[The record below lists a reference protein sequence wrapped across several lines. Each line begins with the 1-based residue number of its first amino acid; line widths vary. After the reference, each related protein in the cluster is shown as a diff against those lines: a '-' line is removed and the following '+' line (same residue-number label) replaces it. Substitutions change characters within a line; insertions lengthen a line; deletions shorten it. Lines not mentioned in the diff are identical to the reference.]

1 MPAAADDRDREFA
14 RGIGGAD
21 SPVIRALERIP
32 LPIWMTDRHGH
43 VRWINVAARA
53 LFGPV
58 SGAHFSRLIAAERVN
73 ETRELFSR
81 KLFGAV
87 DTTIQNTILAAV
99 AGQVAAELI
108 SLPLRN
114 ELGMVG
120 VIFVARAEVVA
131 DHRRGRAVPR
141 PNLTPRQYEVL
152 ELLSQGL
159 STAEIA
165 AQLRIAPET
174 TRNHIRMLLS
184 ELGVHSRLEAVV
196 LAFRND
202 WL

>member
-14 RGIGGAD
+14 DGIGGD
-21 SPVIRALERIP
+21 DNPVIRALERFP
-32 LPIWMTDRHGH
+32 LPIWMTDRHGQ

-58 SGAHFSRLIAAERVN
+58 SGVHFSRLIAAERVN
-73 ETRELFSR
+73 DARELFSR
-81 KLFGAV
+81 KIIGAV

-108 SLPLRN
+108 SLPLR
-114 ELGMVG
+114 GDDGVVG
-120 VIFVARAEVVA
+120 VIVVARAEVVA
-131 DHRRGRAVPR
+131 DHGGARSR
-141 PNLTPRQYEVL
+141 PSLTPRQHEVL
-152 ELLSQGL
+152 ELLTQGL
-159 STAEIA
+159 STTEIA
-165 AQLRIAPET
+165 TRLGIAPET

-196 LAFRND
+196 LAFRNG

>member
-14 RGIGGAD
+14 DGIGGAD
-21 SPVIRALERIP
+21 NPVIRALERFP
-32 LPIWMTDRHGH
+32 LPIWMTDRHGQ

-58 SGAHFSRLIAAERVN
+58 TGSHFSRLIAAERVN
-73 ETRELFSR
+73 DARELFSR
-81 KLFGAV
+81 KIVGAV

-108 SLPLRN
+108 SLPLRSDS
-114 ELGMVG
+114 EVVG
-120 VIFVARAEVVA
+120 VIVVARADVLA
-131 DHRRGRAVPR
+131 DHAGGKPR
-141 PNLTPRQYEVL
+141 PNLTPRQHEVL

-159 STAEIA
+159 STTEIA
-165 AQLRIAPET
+165 ARLGIAPET
-174 TRNHIRMLLS
+174 TRNHIRMLLT

-196 LAFRND
+196 LAFRNG

>member
-14 RGIGGAD
+14 DGIGGTD
-21 SPVIRALERIP
+21 NPIIRALERFP
-32 LPIWMTDRHGH
+32 LPIWMTDRHGQ

-58 SGAHFSRLIAAERVN
+58 SGVHFSRLIAAERVN
-73 ETRELFSR
+73 DARELFSR
-81 KLFGAV
+81 KIVGAV

-108 SLPLRN
+108 SLPLRSDD
-114 ELGMVG
+114 GVVG
-120 VIFVARAEVVA
+120 VMVVARAEVVA
-131 DHRRGRAVPR
+131 DGRARSR

-159 STAEIA
+159 STTEIA
-165 AQLRIAPET
+165 TRLGIAPET
-174 TRNHIRMLLS
+174 TRNHIRMLLT

-196 LAFRND
+196 LAFRNG

>member
-14 RGIGGAD
+14 DGIGGAD
-21 SPVIRALERIP
+21 NPVIRALERFP
-32 LPIWMTDRHGH
+32 LPIWMTDRHGQ
-43 VRWINVAARA
+43 VRWTNVAARG

-58 SGAHFSRLIAAERVN
+58 SGVHFSRLIAAERVN
-73 ETRELFSR
+73 DARELFSR
-81 KLFGAV
+81 KIIGV
-87 DTTIQNTILAAV
+87 VETTIQNTILAAV

-108 SLPLRN
+108 SLPLRSD
-114 ELGMVG
+114 GGVVG
-120 VIFVARAEVVA
+120 VIVVARADGAA
-131 DHRRGRAVPR
+131 DREGGRAR
-141 PNLTPRQYEVL
+141 PNLTPRQHEVL

-165 AQLRIAPET
+165 TRLGIAPET

-196 LAFRND
+196 LAFRNG